1 MLDRQESF
9 EKEIAIVPAKPRP
22 QWKIKIEKLLEN
34 YYWVGAMTVVTFYA
48 LFMDDIRYLWMP
60 KSADE
65 TVDICTIIC
74 MSLYLIELFLGII
87 AVENYFLSFYFWV
100 DLISLLS
107 MIPDISF
114 LLEEIEGGIGGAG
127 DGADVAKT
135 GRATRVIKII
145 RIVRLIRLLRV
156 MKIYKQVKTGQK
168 IKN

>member
-1 MLDRQESF
+1 MMDRQDSV
-9 EKEIAIVPAKPRP
+9 EKEVKIQKIKPRP

-34 YYWVGAMTVVTFYA
+34 YYWVGVMTIVTFYA
-48 LFMDDIRYLWMP
+48 LFMDDIRFLWIP
-60 KSADE
+60 KSADL
-65 TVDICTIIC
+65 TIDICTIIC

-87 AVENYFLSFYFWV
+87 AVEKYFLSFYFWV

-114 LLEEIEGGIGGAG
+114 LLEQIEGGLGGAG

-145 RIVRLIRLLRV
+145 RIIRLIRLLRV
-156 MKIYKQVKTGQK
+156 MKDYK
-168 IKN
+168 